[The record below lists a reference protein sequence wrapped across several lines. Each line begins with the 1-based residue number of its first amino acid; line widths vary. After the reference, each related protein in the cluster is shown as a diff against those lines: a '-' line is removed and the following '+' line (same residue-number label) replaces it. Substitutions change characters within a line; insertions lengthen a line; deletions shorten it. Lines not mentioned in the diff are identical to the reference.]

1 MSPGGRRP
9 GAGRKPAGD
18 AKAVVRVTVN
28 FTAAEADEIEETRHG
43 KPLATHVHDLALIAA
58 RLPS

>member
-1 MSPGGRRP
+1 MTHGGRRP

-28 FTAAEADEIEETRHG
+28 FTADEAEALEATRHG
-43 KPLATHVHDLALIAA
+43 KPLATHVHDLALNAA
-58 RLPS
+58 PLS